1 MQTEKRSVG
10 RPPVITTEGLT
21 AAADELVKANGLES
35 LTVGQVAQALN
46 VTTRALY
53 HHIDGLRDLHMLVC
67 DRSLSTIGNNNAG
80 LSPADATR
88 LMLAELRNVIEEYR
102 GLAPFVLQY
111 GVLSEGIW
119 RIVDKFI
126 TQFRAGGFDDERAV
140 NTASML
146 LSWQASIVIRQHSF
160 EDERPNLDAVN
171 RKTMSDLAS
180 TLPTWERLTHAGL
193 YQFEY
198 DSIVEPVLADLL

>member
-88 LMLAELRNVIEEYR
+88 LILAELRNVIEEYR

-111 GVLSEGIW
+111 GVL
-119 RIVDKFI
+119 
-126 TQFRAGGFDDERAV
+126 AGEHRDPA
-140 NTASML
+140 AL
-146 LSWQASIVIRQHSF
+146 LRGRKAEPRRCQSK
-160 EDERPNLDAVN
+160 DNERPSFDAAHMGATHPRRPVPIRVRFDRGAGASGSFVN
-171 RKTMSDLAS
+171 DR
-180 TLPTWERLTHAGL
+180 
-193 YQFEY
+193 
-198 DSIVEPVLADLL
+198 